1 MASQQAD
8 RKRSRMMD
16 NTIGYYRRLR
26 GMTQAQLAELT
37 AVKVGTIQKL
47 ESGERS
53 IMKAQLDTIL
63 PLARA
68 LSVTVEELAGETG
81 ES

>member
-1 MASQQAD
+1 
-8 RKRSRMMD
+8 MD
-16 NTIGYYRRLR
+16 NAIGHYRRLR
-26 GMTQAQLAELT
+26 GLSQSQLAEQ
-37 AVKVGTIQKL
+37 AEVKIGTIRKL

-68 LSVTVEELAGETG
+68 LGVSVEELAGE
-81 ES
+81 